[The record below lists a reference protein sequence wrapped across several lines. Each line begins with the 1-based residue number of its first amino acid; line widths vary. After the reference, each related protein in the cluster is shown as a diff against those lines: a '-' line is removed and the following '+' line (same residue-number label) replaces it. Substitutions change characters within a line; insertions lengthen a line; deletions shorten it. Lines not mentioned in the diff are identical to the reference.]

1 MEIKYIRHEEQGFIL
16 WPVVDGDPLWHKHM
30 GRFVTEKCRGG
41 KILSAGF
48 VKFVDGKPE
57 CYGESMSL
65 DLAKHPDD
73 NVALAQQLG
82 I

>member
-1 MEIKYIRHEEQGFIL
+1 MEMKYIRHEEQGFIL

-30 GRFVTEKCRGG
+30 GHLVTEKCHGG
-41 KILSAGF
+41 RILSAGF
-48 VKFVDGKPE
+48 VRFINGKPV
-57 CYGESMSL
+57 CYGESISL
-65 DLAKHPDD
+65 ELTKHPDD